1 MQMPTGV
8 VKNFNALK
16 GYGMV
21 VPDDGGKDAIA
32 FGPDFFKSVVKG
44 VADGKKVSYD
54 ITVIKGKPAAT
65 NIKLK

>member
-1 MQMPTGV
+1 MPTGV

-16 GYGMV
+16 GIGMI

-32 FGPDFFKSVVKG
+32 FGPDFFKAAIKG

-54 ITVIKGKPAAT
+54 LATVKGKPVAN

>member
-1 MQMPTGV
+1 
-8 VKNFNALK
+8 
-16 GYGMV
+16 MV
-21 VPDDGGKDAIA
+21 VPDDGGKDALA

-54 ITVIKGKPAAT
+54 VVTVKGKPLAT